1 MKKNVFFFLMCT
13 FAIIGMTQAQ
23 NRGQIQLETTE
34 PHNVM
39 IAQDL
44 IPTVGSWFSYVGD
57 YSSPQIIG
65 IGMPFSWGYM
75 LPAEMMSEYKG
86 CSMTQFGFLDAGEEQ
101 FATSYTINIYLGG
114 GIGFQAGDFQV
125 IVGYDHSLLN
135 VSRIDGERTGRSQF
149 KIGVN
154 FVFGND

>member
-1 MKKNVFFFLMCT
+1 MKKNVFFFFLCT

-23 NRGQIQLETTE
+23 NRSQIQLETTE

-75 LPAEMMSEYKG
+75 LPAEMMSEY
-86 CSMTQFGFLDAGEEQ
+86 
-101 FATSYTINIYLGG
+101 N
-114 GIGFQAGDFQV
+114 
-125 IVGYDHSLLN
+125 
-135 VSRIDGERTGRSQF
+135 
-149 KIGVN
+149 
-154 FVFGND
+154 